1 MGPSRA
7 TWQGTGV
14 SCKRLK
20 SGSASAPTAFARL
33 HRTDRLQA
41 NPWRSPS
48 RLLESRVS
56 SYRVLPSHNLSP
68 AGGIEA
74 FAAPIL
80 QSELGFS
87 PAIAPVVDRAA
98 SIRAFRHVG
107 PPLAGQRTGTPAAS
121 QIASQSEDSDRY
133 RRGRWRGKTY
143 SKWVVAPGGLEPP
156 TRGLGPP
163 RPELKSGLKGP

>member
-48 RLLESRVS
+48 RLLESRVN
-56 SYRVLPSHNLSP
+56 SYRVLPSHSATIP
-68 AGGIEA
+68 CSRAMSGISSEGGGTVRA
-74 FAAPIL
+74 WAAL
-80 QSELGFS
+80 ATLLGYRPFE
-87 PAIAPVVDRAA
+87 VDE
-98 SIRAFRHVG
+98 H
-107 PPLAGQRTGTPAAS
+107 RT
-121 QIASQSEDSDRY
+121 
-133 RRGRWRGKTY
+133 
-143 SKWVVAPGGLEPP
+143 PGA
-156 TRGLGPP
+156 T
-163 RPELKSGLKGP
+163 